1 MSNLSVFLKG
11 KIGNLILNFEH
22 HFKSNGITILYG
34 PNGSG
39 KTTIISALGG
49 FINNLETRIF
59 FNGNALHDIDK
70 YPPNKSPF
78 GIMFQNPILFE
89 HLSVEENLDFVIKR
103 NQLKTQNRSL
113 ISKEY
118 LINQLDLNSL
128 LHRSPEN
135 LSGGEKLRVVL
146 ARTILKQPKYLL
158 LDEPMSDLD
167 IKYKAKLL
175 VFLKNFNKKFKTPIL
190 YITHSI
196 EEISQ
201 VGDQIVL
208 IKDGK
213 KIDSGNVSNILN
225 RSSFVDL
232 TGKFESSSILEGKVY
247 GHDKNIHMTTID
259 LNGQK
264 LVVPG
269 LPGNLNDIVRVRIRS
284 RDILLSSSR
293 IKTQITENELQGSI
307 SSIEIE
313 NNSAFSELVI
323 VLKNLKKNRKKQ
335 KLRARITTYNLK
347 NMKLSINNTVF
358 IYISSVSIDRQ
369 AYQSKLLI

>member
-1 MSNLSVFLKG
+1 MSNLSVLLNG
-11 KIGNLILNFEH
+11 KIGNLFLNFEH
-22 HFKSNGITILYG
+22 NFKNDGITILYG

-39 KTTIISALGG
+39 KTTIFSALGG
-49 FINNLETRIF
+49 FINNLETRIL
-59 FNGNALHDIDK
+59 FNGNELHDIDK
-70 YPPNKSPF
+70 YPPNKRPF

-103 NQLKTQNRSL
+103 NQLNTQNKSL

-118 LINQLDLNSL
+118 LINQLELNSL
-128 LHRSPEN
+128 LKRSAEN

-146 ARTILKQPKYLL
+146 ARTILKHPNYLL

-175 VFLKNFNKKFKTPIL
+175 VFLKDFNKKFKIPIL

-201 VGDQIVL
+201 IGDQIVL

-213 KIDSGNVSNILN
+213 KIDSGSVSNILN

-232 TGKFESSSILEGKVY
+232 TGKFESSSILEGIVSR
-247 GHDKNIHMTTID
+247 HDQNLHMTTLD

-269 LPGNLNDIVRVRIRS
+269 LPGKLNDIVRVRIRS

-293 IKTQITENELQGSI
+293 IKTQIIENELQGFI

-313 NNSAFSELVI
+313 KNSAFSELVI
-323 VLKNLKKNRKKQ
+323 VLKNFDNNRKKQ

-347 NMKLSINNTVF
+347 NKKLLIHDNVF
-358 IYISSVSIDRQ
+358 IYVSSVSIDRQ
-369 AYQSKLLI
+369 AYQSK

>member
-118 LINQLDLNSL
+118 LINQLELNSL

-247 GHDKNIHMTTID
+247 GHDRNIHMTTID

>member
-284 RDILLSSSR
+284 RDILLSSTR
-293 IKTQITENELQGSI
+293 LETKITENELQGTI

-369 AYQSKLLI
+369 AYQSKL

>member
-1 MSNLSVFLKG
+1 MSNLSVLLKG
-11 KIGNLILNFEH
+11 KIGKLILNFEH

-89 HLSVEENLDFVIKR
+89 HLSVEENLDFVVKR
-103 NQLKTQNRSL
+103 NQFKTQNKSL

-118 LINQLDLNSL
+118 LINQLELNSL

-369 AYQSKLLI
+369 AYQSKL

>member
-118 LINQLDLNSL
+118 LINQLELNSL